1 MKLCTATITVLL
13 VGLLEPCLSFPPAA
27 DAPLPLYGALYE
39 GSHEG
44 NANTYSKTDTDS
56 RGLGTASM
64 QAGLSGTG
72 RLDGAV
78 LTGGP
83 DGNKAGGRYFG
94 DLQGQGAMNAD
105 TQSFSTPTGSVS
117 RTSTESALTGPS
129 GRMSGGS
136 FSGASSPLHLTPLT
150 WRK

>member
-1 MKLCTATITVLL
+1 MKLCAATITVLL
-13 VGLLEPCLSFPPAA
+13 LGLLKPCLSFPPVA
-27 DAPLPLYGALYE
+27 DIPLPNTPSNYGALYE

-94 DLQGQGAMNAD
+94 DLQGQGAMKAD

-117 RTSTESALTGPS
+117 TTSTRSSLTGTGS
-129 GRMSGGS
+129 FAGGS
-136 FSGASSPLHLTPLT
+136 FAGSSSGLN
-150 WRK
+150 WKK